1 MSLDDIPPASDQPP
15 FFLGDIAARKSG
27 VPGWQWFHSE
37 VVGPDFMLEGGVP
50 RKLKTGKRKGQ
61 VTWKGQ
67 PTTRVV
73 VTRAELIAEMQ
84 AYETT
89 TGKCRECAGAK
100 RVCRSVSVN
109 DDKTVTRTYGDC
121 RRCKGTGSPPP

>member
-73 VTRAELIAEMQ
+73 VTRAELDAEMQ
-84 AYETT
+84 AYEAR
-89 TGKCRECAGAK
+89 TGKCCGCNGAMQVKRWLTSIDGCAMI
-100 RVCRSVSVN
+100 
-109 DDKTVTRTYGDC
+109 DC
-121 RRCKGTGSPPP
+121 RCCNDTRKPQP